1 MKWSFF
7 VVFLMLVTAQT
18 VPDELLEIEKTSV
31 IVNVHTNTLAL
42 IESNHITEVHPV
54 ATGKQGEE
62 TPLGHFKVLVKAEE
76 PYYIKKNI
84 SGGSPDNPLG
94 SRWIG
99 FDANGTKGRTFGLH
113 GTNQPN
119 SIGYSV
125 SLGCIRLANPTVE
138 HLYEKLDIGSSVLI
152 VDETNS
158 FKAIGL
164 KANLL
169 TK

>member
-99 FDANGTKGRTFGLH
+99 FDANGTKEEH
-113 GTNQPN
+113 
-119 SIGYSV
+119 SV
-125 SLGCIRLANPTVE
+125 CMGQTSPTQLVTV
-138 HLYEKLDIGSSVLI
+138 SR
-152 VDETNS
+152 
-158 FKAIGL
+158 
-164 KANLL
+164 
-169 TK
+169 